1 MIPSSDKLSDYLH
14 YFFTC
19 YLTQHRDVSPN
30 TVAGYKQ
37 TFLQLLRYWKLHFPD
52 QLDPDLGQF
61 QVAPLLDFLS
71 YLEKTLGNTASTRN
85 TRLAAVKSFFKM
97 VGLLQPGYQGQCRQI
112 LALPSKRT
120 RRRKPGFL
128 EKNEVDA
135 VFASVDT
142 RSLDGYR
149 DLCILRALYNTGAR
163 ASELCAIRIPDLN
176 LDQKQVLLYGKGRKE
191 RTVPLF
197 DSTTAFLRTYLKS
210 ERRVPLPRFRDYL
223 FINQRRARL
232 TRSGLFGLCGR
243 YLAEA
248 ARKAPGIEGKKM
260 RPVHLWRYTTATHL
274 GLAGVDVT
282 VVQEWLGHVSIHTT
296 CGYKAIPIQTKR
308 EALRKFYLF
317 DQSWQDTKSEAVHWN
332 HYPDLLAFLESL

>member
-14 YFFTC
+14 YFFTS
-19 YLTQHRDVSPN
+19 YLPQHRDVSPN

-37 TFLQLLRYWKLHFPD
+37 TFMQLLRYWKLRFPD

-61 QVAPLLDFLS
+61 QVASLLDFLS
-71 YLEKTLGNTASTRN
+71 YLENTLGNTASTRN

-97 VGLLQPGYQGQCRQI
+97 VGLLQTRYQNQCRQI
-112 LALPSKRT
+112 LALPSKRA
-120 RRRKPGFL
+120 RRRKLDFL

-142 RSLDGYR
+142 RSQDGYR
-149 DLCILRALYNTGAR
+149 DLCILRTLYNTGAR
-163 ASELCAIRIPDLN
+163 ASELCGIRIPDLD
-176 LDQKQVLLYGKGRKE
+176 LDRKQVLLYGKGRKA

-210 ERRVPLPRFRDYL
+210 ERRVALAPYRDFL

-232 TRSGLFGLCGR
+232 TRSGVFYICR
-243 YLAEA
+243 QYLAEA
-248 ARKAPGIEGKKM
+248 ARKAPGIERKKTH
-260 RPVHLWRYTTATHL
+260 PVHMWRRTTASHL
-274 GLAGVDVT
+274 LEAGIGLP
-282 VVQEWLGHVSIHTT
+282 VVQDWLGHVSIDTT
-296 CGYKAIPIQTKR
+296 CAYKGIPMQTKQ

-317 DQSWQDTKSEAVHWN
+317 EQSWQETEPKGMDWN
-332 HYPDLLAFLESL
+332 LYPDLLTFLKSL